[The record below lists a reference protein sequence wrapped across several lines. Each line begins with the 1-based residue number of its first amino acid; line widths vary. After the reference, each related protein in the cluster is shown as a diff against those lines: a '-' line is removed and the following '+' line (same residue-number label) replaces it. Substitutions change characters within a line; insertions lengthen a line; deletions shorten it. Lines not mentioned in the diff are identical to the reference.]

1 MCVYAIIK
9 ARILLVRGDGLYEID
24 THRIWTIRR
33 PDCITACISFDLAV
47 YSYKM
52 GKFGKPKP
60 LSPTVSTAIVFGIIV
75 ISIIFGFAV
84 LNLLGI
90 NPSK

>member
-1 MCVYAIIK
+1 
-9 ARILLVRGDGLYEID
+9 L
-24 THRIWTIRR
+24 IWL
-33 PDCITACISFDLAV
+33 FN
-47 YSYKM
+47 SYKM

-75 ISIIFGFAV
+75 ISIIFGFVV

-90 NPSK
+90 NPR

>member
-1 MCVYAIIK
+1 MRLI
-9 ARILLVRGDGLYEID
+9 RTEFGLLGGLIALPLAFLL
-24 THRIWTIRR
+24 IWLFNS
-33 PDCITACISFDLAV
+33 DE
-47 YSYKM
+47 M